1 VTKAENLQKLILG
14 TAQFGLDYGI
24 SNTRGKITQT
34 EVECILAKAAEAG
47 ISTLDTAAAYG
58 NSEESIGKAL
68 QGRSD
73 FNIITKYPPNTPE
86 KSINQAFEESLKR
99 LETKK
104 LYGYLLHSFSSYLS
118 NPTLLDKLLDLK
130 AKGRVKKIGVSVYHP
145 REAEALFKANV
156 PIDIVQF
163 PYSVFDRRFENILP
177 ELRAKGIE
185 THARSIYLQGLY
197 FMQQES
203 IPQHLQKV
211 ALKVK
216 ELQHLAA
223 KYKLPLGAMLMG
235 FALRHKY
242 VTNIVVGVESL
253 QTLEENIAFSAS
265 QLSEELYTELQKFEQ
280 TDEDIILPYKW
291 AKA

>member
-1 VTKAENLQKLILG
+1 MILG

-34 EVECILAKAAEAG
+34 EVAYILSKAAEAG
-47 ISTLDTAAAYG
+47 ICTLDTAAAYG
-58 NSEESIGKAL
+58 NSEESIGKSL

-104 LYGYLLHSFSSYLS
+104 LYAYLLHSFSSYQN

-130 AKGRVKKIGVSVYHP
+130 AKGRVEKIGVSVYHP
-145 REAEALFKANV
+145 KEAEALLQHHAA
-156 PIDIVQF
+156 IDIVQL
-163 PYSVFDRRFENILP
+163 PYSVFDQRFNTILP
-177 ELRAKGIE
+177 KLRRKGIE
-185 THARSIYLQGLY
+185 THVRSIYLQGLY

-211 ALKVK
+211 APKVK

-235 FALRHKY
+235 FVLRHKY
-242 VTNIVVGVESL
+242 ITNIVVGVESL
-253 QTLEENIAFSAS
+253 QTLEENIAFYAS
-265 QLSEELYTELQKFEQ
+265 QLKEELYSELQKFEQ